1 MLTLREAK
9 PNEGMAKLASGEKKR
24 FGHRRHFSS
33 SGFVSHFSSFGG
45 KHHHWLNFGNADTKT
60 SPA

>member
-24 FGHRRHFSS
+24 FGHRRHFPLRDLFRTFRLS
-33 SGFVSHFSSFGG
+33 V
-45 KHHHWLNFGNADTKT
+45 GNTT
-60 SPA
+60 TG